1 MAKLAEVQK
10 AGRRSLE
17 ILTEA
22 GVKIGFGTDLLG
34 AMQEHQSDEFAIRAE
49 VLPPADILIS
59 ATSGNAEL
67 LNAGGRIGSVVA
79 DAQADLIVVDGN
91 PLADLGLLQNQ
102 GAHLPIIMKGG
113 AFMKDCLT

>member
-1 MAKLAEVQK
+1 
-10 AGRRSLE
+10 
-17 ILTEA
+17 
-22 GVKIGFGTDLLG
+22 
-34 AMQEHQSDEFAIRAE
+34 MQEHQSDEFAIRAE

-91 PLADLGLLQNQ
+91 PLADLALLQNQ
-102 GAHLPIIMKGG
+102 GAHLPVIMKDG